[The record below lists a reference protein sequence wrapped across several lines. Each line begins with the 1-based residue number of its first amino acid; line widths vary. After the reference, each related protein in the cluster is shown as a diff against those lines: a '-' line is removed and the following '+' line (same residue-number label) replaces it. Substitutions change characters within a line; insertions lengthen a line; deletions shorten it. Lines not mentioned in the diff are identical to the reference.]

1 MRKSFSNPTRQHSA
15 KAAASTGP
23 RAPPS
28 RTKAQTLSGYKSSD
42 LQVIASSDSDDV
54 ECVSPFQSH
63 SQTKQRKQTPVASQ
77 VTAKTPTRP
86 VHNASQSSTRK
97 SKPAASP
104 VVLDT
109 DEDDFIEIRSTHM
122 KRTAQA
128 AVSITPKKR
137 TCVRPAKAHSIQ
149 SSPSLLRGSS
159 PTIRRFNSND
169 SLTVVLAIDSQD
181 TDDEAKL
188 ASPIM
193 SNSLSGDTVFGSA
206 PHGSVLSAIPASSPP
221 ISPVDY
227 IPETPRRMLTPT
239 PPAVVNPRVLK
250 PVRTDLLSD
259 PISEFCTPLDKH
271 PSIQKDTQ
279 TEEYTQTSVTQWYH
293 DNLVTESAAGESQN
307 ADVTRVAD
315 SNSSIGLHLDMSDAA
330 SDDGYSSPLE
340 GFYDLRTA
348 GQNNVHDL
356 YVNQFGIPAQQ
367 SSTRSENIARP
378 VRPATPMP
386 ERPAGLVRSI
396 RPAGSAHPVRSAGSA
411 HSIRPAGLA
420 HSIRPVGPS
429 RSAVHGTMPKP
440 IPKSMPRMFTSGPQ
454 RPNQPHGGGIRPVV
468 SSRPPFQR
476 ATVRQPAAPVGYNHY
491 ADDPCMELGD
501 FMGWEKPGISKFG

>member
-28 RTKAQTLSGYKSSD
+28 RTKARALSGYKSSD

-63 SQTKQRKQTPVASQ
+63 SQTKQRKQTPVDSQ
-77 VTAKTPTRP
+77 VTAKTPARP

-169 SLTVVLAIDSQD
+169 SSAIVLAIDSQY
-181 TDDEAKL
+181 TDDEEKL
-188 ASPIM
+188 ESPIM

-206 PHGSVLSAIPASSPP
+206 PHGSVVSAIPASSPP

-239 PPAVVNPRVLK
+239 LPAVVNPRILK
-250 PVRTDLLSD
+250 PARTDLLSD
-259 PISEFCTPLDKH
+259 PISEFYTPLDRQ
-271 PSIQKDTQ
+271 PSIQKDKQ

-307 ADVTRVAD
+307 DGAARVAD
-315 SNSSIGLHLDMSDAA
+315 GSSIGLHLDMSDAA

-356 YVNQFGIPAQQ
+356 YVNQFGNPTLQQ
-367 SSTRSENIARP
+367 SSARCENIARP

-386 ERPAGLVRSI
+386 ARPAGLVRSI
-396 RPAGSAHPVRSAGSA
+396 RSAGPVR
-411 HSIRPAGLA
+411 P
-420 HSIRPVGPS
+420 IRPVGPA
-429 RSAVHGTMPKP
+429 RSAVRGT
-440 IPKSMPRMFTSGPQ
+440 IPKLMPRMYASGSN

-468 SSRPPFQR
+468 NSRPPFQR
-476 ATVRQPAAPVGYNHY
+476 TTVRQPAAPVGYNHY
-491 ADDPCMELGD
+491 ADDPYMELGD

>member
-1 MRKSFSNPTRQHSA
+1 MRKSFGNPTRQNSA

-28 RTKAQTLSGYKSSD
+28 RTKARALSGYKSSD

-63 SQTKQRKQTPVASQ
+63 SQIKQRKQTPVASK
-77 VTAKTPTRP
+77 VTAKLPTRP
-86 VHNASQSSTRK
+86 AHNTSQSSTRK
-97 SKPAASP
+97 SKLAASP

-109 DEDDFIEIRSTHM
+109 DEDDFIEIRSAHM

-128 AVSITPKKR
+128 AISITPKKR

-169 SLTVVLAIDSQD
+169 STIVLAIDSQD

-206 PHGSVLSAIPASSPP
+206 LSAIPASSPP

-239 PPAVVNPRVLK
+239 PPAVVNPRILK
-250 PVRTDLLSD
+250 PARTDLLSD
-259 PISEFCTPLDKH
+259 PISEFCTPLDKQ

-279 TEEYTQTSVTQWYH
+279 SEEYTQTSVTQWYH

-307 ADVTRVAD
+307 ADAMGVAVG
-315 SNSSIGLHLDMSDAA
+315 NRSIGLHLDMSDVA

-367 SSTRSENIARP
+367 QSSARSGNIARP
-378 VRPATPMP
+378 IRPATPMP
-386 ERPAGLVRSI
+386 ARPAGPVRSI
-396 RPAGSAHPVRSAGSA
+396 RPAGAAS
-411 HSIRPAGLA
+411 SIRPNAPA
-420 HSIRPVGPS
+420 HS
-429 RSAVHGTMPKP
+429 AVRGTM
-440 IPKSMPRMFTSGPQ
+440 PKSMPRMLTSRSY

-491 ADDPCMELGD
+491 ADDPFMELGE

>member
-1 MRKSFSNPTRQHSA
+1 MRKSFSNPTRQNSA

-28 RTKAQTLSGYKSSD
+28 RTKARALSGYKSSD

-63 SQTKQRKQTPVASQ
+63 SQIKQRKQTPVASKG
-77 VTAKTPTRP
+77 TAKSPTRP
-86 VHNASQSSTRK
+86 AHNTSQSSTRK

-109 DEDDFIEIRSTHM
+109 DEDDFIEIRSAHM

-128 AVSITPKKR
+128 AISITPKKR

-169 SLTVVLAIDSQD
+169 STIVLAIDSQD

-206 PHGSVLSAIPASSPP
+206 PHGSALSAIPASSPP

-239 PPAVVNPRVLK
+239 PPAVVNPRTLK
-250 PVRTDLLSD
+250 PARIDLLSD
-259 PISEFCTPLDKH
+259 PISEFCTPLDKQ

-279 TEEYTQTSVTQWYH
+279 SKEYTQTSVTQWYH

-307 ADVTRVAD
+307 ADAMGVAD
-315 SNSSIGLHLDMSDAA
+315 GNSSIGLHLDMSDVA

-367 SSTRSENIARP
+367 QSSARSGNIARP
-378 VRPATPMP
+378 IRPATPMP
-386 ERPAGLVRSI
+386 ARPAGLVRSI
-396 RPAGSAHPVRSAGSA
+396 RPAGPASSIRSNAPAS
-411 HSIRPAGLA
+411 SIRPNAPA
-420 HSIRPVGPS
+420 HS
-429 RSAVHGTMPKP
+429 AVRGTMPKP
-440 IPKSMPRMFTSGPQ
+440 MPRMLTSGSY

-491 ADDPCMELGD
+491 ADDPFMELGE